1 MKKGYL
7 VSIAFVSALVL
18 GFSGCTAKTVWEKED
33 VAKLSDVEKE
43 KHYKKEFEFLTSK
56 LKKDSKGEIIGQKF
70 KIDGYKDE
78 DWANGNLERDLYS
91 FLNKKA
97 TEGNYYLSN
106 YLGKSY
112 LNGVYNYKN
121 IAVLPKSLV
130 RAEEWFRVACKQKAE
145 KEFCENQKAVE
156 KMLNKGLK

>member
-7 VSIAFVSALVL
+7 VSIVFVSALVL
-18 GFSGCTAKTVWEKED
+18 GFSGCAAKTVWEKED
-33 VAKLSDVEKE
+33 VAKLSDVEKD

-78 DWANGNLERDLYS
+78 DWGNGKLESDLYA
-91 FLNKKA
+91 FLDKKA

-112 LNGVYNYKN
+112 LNGAKSN
-121 IAVLPKSLV
+121 LPRSLV
-130 RAEEWFRVACKQKAE
+130 RAEEWFRVACNQKAE
-145 KEFCENQKAVE
+145 KEFCENQKAVK
-156 KMLNKGLK
+156 KMLEKGLK

>member
-1 MKKGYL
+1 MRKSYL
-7 VSIAFVSALVL
+7 ISIAIASILAFALN
-18 GFSGCTAKTVWEKED
+18 GCTAKTVWEKED

-56 LKKDSKGEIIGQKF
+56 LKKDSQGEIIGQKF

-91 FLNKKA
+91 FLDKKA

-121 IAVLPKSLV
+121 IAVLRKSLS
-130 RAEEWFRVACKQKAE
+130 RAEEWFRVACNQKAE
-145 KEFCENQKAVE
+145 KEFCDNQKAVQ
-156 KMLNKGLK
+156 KMLEKGLK

>member
-70 KIDGYKDE
+70 KIEGYKDE
-78 DWANGNLERDLYS
+78 DWGNGKLESDLYA
-91 FLNKKA
+91 FLDKKA

-106 YLGKSY
+106 FLGKSY
-112 LNGVYNYKN
+112 LDGAKSNS
-121 IAVLPKSLV
+121 PRSLV
-130 RAEEWFRVACKQKAE
+130 RAEEWFRVACNQKAE
-145 KEFCENQKAVE
+145 KEYCENQKAVK
-156 KMLNKGLK
+156 KMLEKGLK

>member
-1 MKKGYL
+1 MKKNYFL
-7 VSIAFVSALVL
+7 SIALFGALAV
-18 GFSGCTAKTVWEKED
+18 GISGCTAKTVWEKED

-78 DWANGNLERDLYS
+78 DWGNGKLESDLYA
-91 FLNKKA
+91 FLDKKA

-106 YLGKSY
+106 FLGKSY
-112 LNGVYNYKN
+112 LNGAKSN
-121 IAVLPKSLV
+121 LPRSLV
-130 RAEEWFRVACKQKAE
+130 RAEEWFRVACNQKAE
-145 KEFCENQKAVE
+145 KEYCENQKAVK
-156 KMLNKGLK
+156 KMLEKGLK

>member
-1 MKKGYL
+1 MKKNYFL
-7 VSIAFVSALVL
+7 SIALLGALAV
-18 GFSGCTAKTVWEKED
+18 GISGCTAKTVWEKED
-33 VAKLSDVEKE
+33 VAKLSDVEKD

-91 FLNKKA
+91 FLDKKA

-112 LNGVYNYKN
+112 LNGVGNG
-121 IAVLPKSLV
+121 ILHKSLV
-130 RAEEWFRVACKQKAE
+130 RAEEWFRVACKQKSE

-156 KMLNKGLK
+156 KMLSKGLK

>member
-1 MKKGYL
+1 MKKNYL
-7 VSIAFVSALVL
+7 VSFAFVSALVL

-33 VAKLSDVEKE
+33 VAKLSDVEKD

-78 DWANGNLERDLYS
+78 DWGNGKLESDLYA
-91 FLNKKA
+91 FLDKKA

-106 YLGKSY
+106 FLGKSY
-112 LNGVYNYKN
+112 LNGAKSN
-121 IAVLPKSLV
+121 LPRSLV
-130 RAEEWFRVACKQKAE
+130 RAEEWFRVACNQKAE
-145 KEFCENQKAVE
+145 KEFCENQKAVK
-156 KMLNKGLK
+156 KMLEKGLK

>member
-1 MKKGYL
+1 MKKNYFL
-7 VSIAFVSALVL
+7 SIALFGALAF
-18 GFSGCTAKTVWEKED
+18 GISGCTAKTVWQKED
-33 VAKLSDVEKE
+33 VAKLSDVEKD

-78 DWANGNLERDLYS
+78 DWGNGKLESDLYA
-91 FLNKKA
+91 FLDKKA

-112 LNGVYNYKN
+112 FDGAKSN
-121 IAVLPKSLV
+121 LPRSLV
-130 RAEEWFRVACKQKAE
+130 RAEEWFGVACKQKSE
-145 KEFCENQKAVE
+145 KEFCENQKAVK
-156 KMLNKGLK
+156 KMLEKGIK

>member
-33 VAKLSDVEKE
+33 VAKLSDVEKD
-43 KHYKKEFEFLTSK
+43 KHYKKEFEFLTNK

-78 DWANGNLERDLYS
+78 DWGNGKLESDLYA
-91 FLNKKA
+91 FLDKKA

-112 LNGVYNYKN
+112 LNGAKSN
-121 IAVLPKSLV
+121 LPRSLV

-156 KMLNKGLK
+156 KMLEKGLK

>member
-1 MKKGYL
+1 MKKNYL
-7 VSIAFVSALVL
+7 VSFAFVSALVL

-33 VAKLSDVEKE
+33 VAKLSDVEKD
-43 KHYKKEFEFLTSK
+43 KHYKKEFEFLTNK

-78 DWANGNLERDLYS
+78 DWGNGKLESDLYA
-91 FLNKKA
+91 FLDKKA

-106 YLGKSY
+106 FLGKSY
-112 LNGVYNYKN
+112 LNGAKSN
-121 IAVLPKSLV
+121 LPRSLF
-130 RAEEWFRVACKQKAE
+130 RAEEWFRVACNQKAE

>member
-1 MKKGYL
+1 MRKSYL
-7 VSIAFVSALVL
+7 ISIAIASILAFALN
-18 GFSGCTAKTVWEKED
+18 GCTAKTVWEKED
-33 VAKLSDVEKE
+33 VAKLSDVEKDN
-43 KHYKKEFEFLTSK
+43 HYKKEFEFLTNK

-91 FLNKKA
+91 FLDKKA

-121 IAVLPKSLV
+121 IAVLRKSLV
-130 RAEEWFRVACKQKAE
+130 RAEEWFRVACIQKAE
-145 KEFCENQKAVE
+145 KEFCENQKAVQ
-156 KMLNKGLK
+156 KMLERGLK